1 MSGEMGVVCAGFVA
15 FFALLFGFLA
25 LLRWLRH
32 KETMAMIQQGIAPQ
46 KVTKMGRVRNG
57 SKRSLLVWGIGIG
70 VFGLVLLLLMGA
82 ASMVFLDS
90 GGGTALARSMLLLV
104 LPGLTVLFA
113 GVALLILYFVVQPT
127 RDDEVEAELETV
139 PGEPGSVEF
148 EAKVK

>member
-1 MSGEMGVVCAGFVA
+1 MTDEVGVVCAGFTA

-32 KETMAMIQQGIAPQ
+32 KETMAMIQQGMTPQ
-46 KVTKMGRVRNG
+46 KTKLGGVRNG
-57 SKRSLLVWGIGIG
+57 GKRSLLVWGIGIG

-82 ASMVFLDS
+82 ASMLFLSS
-90 GGGTALARSMLLLV
+90 GGGASLARSMLLLV

-139 PGEPGSVEF
+139 PGRPESVEF